1 MYFSDI
7 SLAALYRLWPFWR
20 PLIFRVH
27 AFSEHFS
34 CRIVACCYLFVTI
47 RDWVSENLM
56 VLSDRVCTEKNHT
69 GMVAAMV
76 GQPARLRTIENLA
89 ERSSGGHLAK
99 PLSQSGITTAAPSS
113 IPSSTWSLNTSKGGD
128 PTASPRV
135 QNRQPGPVLIYP
147 PCEQTLF
154 FRCNQNFPSLN
165 LLPLVCNN
173 TIVFVYAGFV
183 MQCL

>member
-1 MYFSDI
+1 MHFLSTFPAG
-7 SLAALYRLWPFWR
+7 SLLAA
-20 PLIFRVH
+20 V
-27 AFSEHFS
+27 S
-34 CRIVACCYLFVTI
+34 VTI
-47 RDWVSENLM
+47 WDWVSENLV
-56 VLSDRVCTEKNHT
+56 VLSDWVCTDKNHT

-76 GQPARLRTIENLA
+76 GEPAGLGIIENLA

-99 PLSQSGITTAAPSS
+99 LLSQSGITTAAPSS

-147 PCEQTLF
+147 PCEQILF
-154 FRCNQNFPSLN
+154 FRCNQNFRSLN

-173 TIVFVYAGFV
+173 RIVFVVRRICNALFV
-183 MQCL
+183 MVGAMAKVWGKITKTT